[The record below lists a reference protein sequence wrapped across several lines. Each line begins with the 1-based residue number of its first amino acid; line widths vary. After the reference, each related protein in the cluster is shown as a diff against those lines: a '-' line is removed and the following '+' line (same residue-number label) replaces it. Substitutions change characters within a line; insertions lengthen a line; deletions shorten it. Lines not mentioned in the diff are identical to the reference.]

1 MQRSVVLLR
10 TSGSVFLH
18 LYIDQYSLLQKHSP
32 YLGKSAF
39 FLDWIVHAFKLFPI
53 TEKLPKISLLAEV
66 NICMQNSHYGLRYK
80 KIVFNLQQ
88 SSSV

>member
-1 MQRSVVLLR
+1 MQRSVVLLL

-39 FLDWIVHAFKLFPI
+39 FGLDCIQA
-53 TEKLPKISLLAEV
+53 LPNNRKVS
-66 NICMQNSHYGLRYK
+66 K
-80 KIVFNLQQ
+80 KFLYWQQ
-88 SSSV
+88 